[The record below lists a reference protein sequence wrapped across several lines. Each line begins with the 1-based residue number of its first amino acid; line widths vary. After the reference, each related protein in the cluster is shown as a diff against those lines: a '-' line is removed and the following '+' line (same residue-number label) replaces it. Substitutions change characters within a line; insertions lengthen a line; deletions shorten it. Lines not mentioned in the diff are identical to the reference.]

1 MRTLIYK
8 RTHEGDPGPQTG
20 VFGNHD
26 CMGTVRG
33 WRFDAVIGI
42 GGIRPWP
49 ECKGIARRLTW
60 VGIGPHKIGE
70 PSRPR
75 VMFDHFRYYR
85 NGGPLL
91 KEKAPALARRMYDK
105 NVRVITSCSLSSEE
119 RLDVERILGL
129 ARNAPPSLAVWLG
142 AENAHFCRR
151 TACMPNEARTMI
163 EVFRVPITGATSPLL
178 A

>member
-49 ECKGIARRLTW
+49 ECKGIARRVTW

-75 VMFDHFRYYR
+75 VMFDHFRYYG

-91 KEKAPALARRMYDK
+91 KEKAPALARRMYDQ

-119 RLDVERILGL
+119 RLDLKEFL
-129 ARNAPPSLAVWLG
+129 ALRGTPRLPLNCVNGPPDLPPAKANQNL
-142 AENAHFCRR
+142 
-151 TACMPNEARTMI
+151 
-163 EVFRVPITGATSPLL
+163 
-178 A
+178 